1 MPGWNS
7 PAAVRRVAQAAN
19 PGFTRRQ
26 WALGG
31 SWFFIG
37 ASIFGLVWIA
47 LSGGQGRVF
56 GLESAGVDHTVWGL
70 TYAGWLGTALLWT
83 QIVAV
88 ITATVMTLLP
98 VRRFRRLGHAVLIG
112 WASWWTLGTLYL
124 ASISPVGFG
133 LQGLLMTCLLGCTI
147 ARAWM
152 SRDAGHAPASSGA
165 DPAKSFPAPPSSH
178 ADASDAG
185 ASRSSA
191 TAVPG
196 WRDRL
201 NRASETT
208 TNAVRDSAHAVWHRG
223 LPAARKATV
232 SVWQRLRQGF
242 SDETRA
248 ATRATVD
255 PRIRA

>member
-1 MPGWNS
+1 MPRWNP

-31 SWFFIG
+31 AWFFIG

-47 LSGGQGRVF
+47 LSGGQGRIF
-56 GLESAGVDHTVWGL
+56 GLESGGVDHTVWGL
-70 TYAGWLGTALLWT
+70 TYAGWLGTALLWM

-98 VRRFRRLGHAVLIG
+98 VRRFRRLGHAALIG
-112 WASWWTLGTLYL
+112 WASWWMLGTMYL
-124 ASISPVGFG
+124 ASISPIGFG

-152 SRDAGHAPASSGA
+152 SRDSGRSPAATGRRVDAAETPAATPSCEPINDVCTASQVTAPN
-165 DPAKSFPAPPSSH
+165 
-178 ADASDAG
+178 
-185 ASRSSA
+185 
-191 TAVPG
+191 

-201 NRASETT
+201 NRASETA
-208 TNAVRDSAHAVWHRG
+208 TNAIRNSAHTFWHRG
-223 LPAARKATV
+223 LPAAQKVTV
-232 SVWQRLRQGF
+232 GAWQRLRHGF
-242 SDETRA
+242 GGVGASTRTA
-248 ATRATVD
+248 ID